1 LRFFVGAHALEDLEP
16 LGIEFLEK
24 VQESGFV
31 SEDVMSMRRAKDYL
45 YGYVHLLFFVFAQK

>member
-1 LRFFVGAHALEDLEP
+1 VHALEDLEP

-31 SEDVMSMRRAKDYL
+31 SEGGLSVRERERARERVSERERL
-45 YGYVHLLFFVFAQK
+45 IF